1 MKVFIANF
9 GRENYAWAECL
20 ARGTI
25 ATMNDEAVHPFW
37 VAGDRD
43 GYINYSLAN
52 TRTAAGITPTKPVAS
67 RWFNLMTVIAESSGD
82 IWFHREKDQIW
93 WTESKAAPPTIALE
107 PDPFAR
113 QPGGQVYVCHKPCEP
128 WSNTSRLGNRLQWQ
142 ALHKRA
148 REFLF
153 TEGTLQ
159 QLQPDNA
166 AYALALIAGDDL
178 SAWHDRPDWKR
189 KEAGA
194 ERGAATIFNA
204 RQKSIA
210 IMAMTA
216 RDTCAGA
223 NGQEVTR
230 TMKNKELR
238 FSAIELEAYL
248 DALLTSQE
256 GLCAIT
262 DLPLQFKG
270 DERDPALLC
279 SLDRI
284 DSDGHYE
291 AGNLQIVCR
300 FVNRWKSDS
309 KDAEFRR
316 LVGLVRR
323 AEI

>member
-1 MKVFIANF
+1 MRVFIANF
-9 GRENYAWAECL
+9 GRENYAWPDCL

-37 VAGDRD
+37 VAGDRV

-52 TRTAAGITPTKPVAS
+52 TKTAAGITPTKPVAS

-82 IWFHREKDQIW
+82 IWFHREKDQLW
-93 WTESKAAPPTIALE
+93 WTESKSAPPTIALE

-113 QPGGQVYVCHKPCEP
+113 KADGQVYVCHKPCEP
-128 WSNTSRLGNRLQWQ
+128 WSNTSRRGNRLQWQ

-178 SAWHDRPDWKR
+178 SSWHDRPDWKR
-189 KEAGA
+189 KEADA
-194 ERGAATIFNA
+194 ARGAATIFNA

-216 RDTCAGA
+216 RDTCDGA

-256 GLCAIT
+256 GLCALT

-270 DERDPALLC
+270 TR
-279 SLDRI
+279 RTR
-284 DSDGHYE
+284 
-291 AGNLQIVCR
+291 R
-300 FVNRWKSDS
+300 FCVRSIGSTATATMK
-309 KDAEFRR
+309 
-316 LVGLVRR
+316 LVTSRSS
-323 AEI
+323 ASS